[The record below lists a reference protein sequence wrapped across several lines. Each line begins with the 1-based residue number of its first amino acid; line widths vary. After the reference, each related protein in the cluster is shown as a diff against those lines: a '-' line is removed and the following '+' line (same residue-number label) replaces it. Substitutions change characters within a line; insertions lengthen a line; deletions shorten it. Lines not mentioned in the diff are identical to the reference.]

1 MGSSNMS
8 PLKIALYV
16 VLFIVCVYVGMAF
29 GNSAPGWLVILA
41 LLGVVAMMVF
51 FLSGNK
57 KENRLDAAAAAE
69 ALAMQAPV
77 DKARVYIARHG
88 FVASMQ
94 GMNITIDDTHKGQF
108 KSGRVVFADLQPGR
122 HHFTAQLA
130 KGSQGSAGEVD
141 LDLAAGTVTVLKT
154 SVSMGG
160 MNGKCVIE
168 VMPDMATARGHVAG
182 NKFIA
187 WQQG

>member
-57 KENRLDAAAAAE
+57 K
-69 ALAMQAPV
+69 
-77 DKARVYIARHG
+77 
-88 FVASMQ
+88 
-94 GMNITIDDTHKGQF
+94 
-108 KSGRVVFADLQPGR
+108 
-122 HHFTAQLA
+122 
-130 KGSQGSAGEVD
+130 
-141 LDLAAGTVTVLKT
+141 
-154 SVSMGG
+154 
-160 MNGKCVIE
+160 
-168 VMPDMATARGHVAG
+168 
-182 NKFIA
+182 
-187 WQQG
+187 